1 MAEWHQAKK
10 EMLLALYR
18 YQVMSPR
25 QLALLLG
32 YERTSI
38 HRVAS
43 PLQLQGWIRS
53 LQLPFLKGNSK
64 GYVLNPAGAKAAAY
78 WYGEAEKFTLRTWEN
93 MPAQLDHSYGTNEFF
108 IRLME
113 CNLRYSDEGWTEW
126 MGTRDAAE
134 RYASFDAK
142 GKKKLLLKP
151 DGVGTY
157 QFTNGERLIIH
168 LEYDTG
174 SESLWRLQEKM
185 WNYGSTLPHVW
196 PQPEKVNVLILTRG
210 AMRVENIMR
219 LWDSLRKGPLANQP
233 CPSVWCA
240 CEEYFYNQENDCL
253 WLGEAEQFATWRQMP
268 RMLALQQK
276 RPLFLGKQQ
285 RADMF
290 GRSKSKME

>member
-43 PLQLQGWIRS
+43 PLQRQEWISS
-53 LQLPFLKGNSK
+53 LQLPFLMGNSK
-64 GYVLNPAGAKAAAY
+64 GYVLNHAGAKAAAY
-78 WYGEAEKFTLRTWEN
+78 WYGEAEKFTFRAWEN

-108 IRLME
+108 IRLLE
-113 CNLRYSDEGWTEW
+113 CNLQCPNEGWTEW

-134 RYASFDAK
+134 RYANFDAK

-157 QFTNGERLIIH
+157 QFANGERLIVH

-185 WNYGSTLPHVW
+185 WNYGSVLPDVW
-196 PQPEKVNVLILTRG
+196 PQAEKVNVLILTRG
-210 AMRVENIMR
+210 EGRVENMMR
-219 LWDSLRKGPLANQP
+219 LWDSLRQGPLADQS
-233 CPSVWCA
+233 CPSIWCA
-240 CEEYFYNQENDCL
+240 CEEQFYAQENECL
-253 WLGEAEQFATWRQMP
+253 WLGEANRSATWRQMP

-276 RPLFLGKQQ
+276 RPMFLGKQ
-285 RADMF
+285 RRVDLF
-290 GRSKSKME
+290 GRMKSRME